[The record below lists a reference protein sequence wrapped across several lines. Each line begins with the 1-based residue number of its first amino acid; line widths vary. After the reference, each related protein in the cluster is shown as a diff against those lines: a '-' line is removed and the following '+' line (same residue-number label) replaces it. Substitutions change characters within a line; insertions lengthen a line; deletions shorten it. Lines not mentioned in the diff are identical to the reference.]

1 MQTWHTNYLSSLH
14 QPKTPCGTPG
24 LEASLHLPRHV
35 GVSLDP
41 SSHQVFW
48 NKGVNPAW
56 SLPGEASSR
65 LRCTHTVTD
74 THTQSSQTATGT
86 SNTATAPRAGGL
98 LLLLLPRLWAGAV
111 EEPALQEQSGAEIA
125 EWFGL
130 DRTIKISWF
139 QPSCHGQGHLEQ
151 DCSPLTG
158 SQWRGCRR
166 ESLKASTL
174 DLLYLGCQ
182 VSQNCH
188 GKTSGVP
195 CWAAPEVSAPCAR
208 YRQPCAL
215 KGKRK

>member
-1 MQTWHTNYLSSLH
+1 MLW
-14 QPKTPCGTPG
+14 
-24 LEASLHLPRHV
+24 
-35 GVSLDP
+35 
-41 SSHQVFW
+41 
-48 NKGVNPAW
+48 
-56 SLPGEASSR
+56 
-65 LRCTHTVTD
+65 
-74 THTQSSQTATGT
+74 TQ
-86 SNTATAPRAGGL
+86 
-98 LLLLLPRLWAGAV
+98 
-111 EEPALQEQSGAEIA
+111 PALQEQSGAEIT

-174 DLLYLGCQ
+174 DLLCLGCQ

-215 KGKRK
+215 KGKRKYSIHLTFCWAGREPSVLLQVQSSSQQFLP